1 MAAMHGGAETIYP
14 EYQAKLKQPGLGA
27 SNTAAARTTQA
38 RNPDRGTIEL
48 LPVQGN
54 VYLLAG
60 AGGNSV
66 LQVGESGAILVD
78 TKSGPLTE
86 QVLAEI
92 RKLVPAGKTLR
103 IIMNTSADADHI
115 GGNQKIAETLGS
127 SAAWTIINTPGG
139 SNAAVKIVSHD
150 NVLPRVSDLKNT
162 AWPTETFIEAD
173 KEFFFNGEPVSMRH
187 VPAAHTDGDSI
198 VVFRKSDVVATGDI
212 FRTDSYPVID
222 LARGGSVQGVLNGL
236 NLVLDI
242 AIPEHHEE
250 GGTMIVPGHGRI
262 ADEFDLV
269 EYRDMVTIVRDRVQA
284 LVKKGMTLEQVKAER
299 PTRDYDSRYGAAS
312 GAWTTDQ
319 FVEAVFKS
327 LSAPK
332 ATSTQ

>member
-1 MAAMHGGAETIYP
+1 
-14 EYQAKLKQPGLGA
+14 
-27 SNTAAARTTQA
+27 
-38 RNPDRGTIEL
+38 
-48 LPVQGN
+48 
-54 VYLLAG
+54 
-60 AGGNSV
+60 
-66 LQVGESGAILVD
+66 
-78 TKSGPLTE
+78 
-86 QVLAEI
+86 
-92 RKLVPAGKTLR
+92 
-103 IIMNTSADADHI
+103 MNTSADADHV

-150 NVLPRVSDLKNT
+150 NVLPRMSELKNT

-173 KEFFFNGEPVSMRH
+173 REFFFNGEPVSMRH

-222 LARGGSVQGVLNGL
+222 LGRGGSVQGVLNGL

-269 EYRDMVTIVRDRVQA
+269 EYRDMVTIIRDRIQA
-284 LVKKGMTLEQVKAER
+284 LIKKGMTLEQVKAER
-299 PTRDYDSRYGAAS
+299 PSRDYDSRYGSAS

-319 FVEAVFKS
+319 FIEAVFKS
-327 LSAPK
+327 LTTSR

>member
-1 MAAMHGGAETIYP
+1 
-14 EYQAKLKQPGLGA
+14 
-27 SNTAAARTTQA
+27 
-38 RNPDRGTIEL
+38 
-48 LPVQGN
+48 
-54 VYLLAG
+54 
-60 AGGNSV
+60 V
-66 LQVGESGAILVD
+66 LQVGETGAILVD

-92 RKLVPAGKTLR
+92 RKLVPQGKTLR

-115 GGNQKIAETLGS
+115 GGNQRIAETLGS
-127 SAAWTIINTPGG
+127 SANWAIINTPGG
-139 SNAAVKIVSHD
+139 SNAAVKIVAHD
-150 NVLPRVSDLKNT
+150 NVLPRVNGLKNT

-173 KEFFFNGEPVSMRH
+173 REFFFNGEPVSMRH
-187 VPAAHTDGDSI
+187 VAAAHTDGDSI

-269 EYRDMVTIVRDRVQA
+269 EYRDMVTIVKDRIQA
-284 LVKKGMTLEQVKAER
+284 LIKKGMTLEQVKAER
-299 PTRDYDSRYGAAS
+299 PTRDYDSRYGADS

-327 LSAPK
+327 LTSP